1 MFGFLI
7 GTACLIGLIKVLRG
21 GFRRGYGYG
30 GGCGYGGGGCG
41 GGGWGYRGH
50 GGHHGGFDHG
60 GFEDRGGY
68 GERGGFRD
76 GGAFWL
82 RALFQRLDTTPGQE
96 KVIREAIDEVRRN
109 AAQLRDEGR
118 ATRSDVAKAVK
129 SPSFDE
135 TVMGELFA
143 RHDTH
148 LEKMRKDVVG
158 AIAKVHAVLDDRQRD
173 ALAELIERGPFAGGF
188 RGGFGGPFRRAWA

>member
-7 GTACLIGLIKVLRG
+7 GTACLFGLIKVLRG
-21 GFRRGYGYG
+21 GHRHGFG

-41 GGGWGYRGH
+41 GGWGYRGH
-50 GGHHGGFDHG
+50 GGHHGWDHG

-68 GERGGFRD
+68 GERGGWRD

-109 AAQLRDEGR
+109 AATLRDEGR
-118 ATRSDVAKAVK
+118 ATRIDVAKAVK

-148 LEKMRKDVVG
+148 LEKMRKDLVG

-173 ALAELIERGPFAGGF
+173 TLAQLIERGPFAGGF
-188 RGGFGGPFRRAWA
+188 PGGFQGGPFRRAWA

>member
-7 GTACLIGLIKVLRG
+7 GTVCLIGLIKVLRG

-30 GGCGYGGGGCG
+30 GCGASGGSC
-41 GGGWGYRGH
+41 GGGWGGRGF
-50 GGHHGGFDHG
+50 GGHHGGGWGDH
-60 GFEDRGGY
+60 ERGGW
-68 GERGGFRD
+68 GERGGWRD

-82 RALFQRLDTTPGQE
+82 RALFERLDTSPGQE

-109 AAQLRDEGR
+109 ASTLRDEGR

-148 LEKMRKDVVG
+148 LEKMRKDLVG

-173 ALAELIERGPFAGGF
+173 ALAQLIERGPFGGAPF
-188 RGGFGGPFRRAWA
+188 GGGPFRRAWA